1 MHLWSHIQEA
11 EVGRSPWIQSQHEQH
26 THQVPDQPK
35 LHGKISTKTKRWFW
49 YYPSVSVLFNWLWAC
64 KGSTLHIHVQD
75 LLQILIPSH
84 VCNSKLSGN
93 TKSRHR
99 IPTPLINSSKKCALY
114 LDTKHG
120 LREDSTGKMR
130 LYCIEEGFRIPNV
143 EEGRTDLAPIESE
156 DSEGLKNPQLHT
168 HLSVALAH

>member
-1 MHLWSHIQEA
+1 MNYIHIKFQA
-11 EVGRSPWIQSQHEQH
+11 SQSYMVRFQLKQKGGSDIIPQSRPCLTGCE
-26 THQVPDQPK
+26 
-35 LHGKISTKTKRWFW
+35 HG
-49 YYPSVSVLFNWLWAC
+49 

-84 VCNSKLSGN
+84 VYNSKLSGN
-93 TKSRHR
+93 TESRHR
-99 IPTPLINSSKKCALY
+99 IPIPLINSSKKCALY

-120 LREDSTGKMR
+120 LREDQDEALLHRG
-130 LYCIEEGFRIPNV
+130 RIQDT
-143 EEGRTDLAPIESE
+143 ERGRRTNLAPIASE